1 MLNENIQHYAALIK
15 DVNTM
20 ASRLNALAYNFKEE
34 AAITTLDES
43 LIDSLVLAATE
54 ALTEA
59 NALKDIAYDP
69 TPEEDSGSLA
79 AK

>member
-1 MLNENIQHYAALIK
+1 MLNDNIQHYAALIK
-15 DVNTM
+15 DVNAMT
-20 ASRLNALAYNFKEE
+20 SRLNALAYNFKEE

-59 NALKDIAYDP
+59 NALKGITFNP
-69 TPEEDSGSLA
+69 TP
-79 AK
+79 

>member
-1 MLNENIQHYAALIK
+1 
-15 DVNTM
+15 M

-34 AAITTLDES
+34 AAITSLDES

-59 NALKDIAYDP
+59 NALKGITFNP
-69 TPEEDSGSLA
+69 TP
-79 AK
+79 

>member
-20 ASRLNALAYNFKEE
+20 ASRINALAYNFKEK
-34 AAITTLDES
+34 AAPSTLDNS

-54 ALTEA
+54 TLTEA
-59 NALKDIAYDP
+59 NALKGITYNP
-69 TPEEDSGSLA
+69 TP
-79 AK
+79 

>member
-34 AAITTLDES
+34 AEITSLDES
-43 LIDSLVLAATE
+43 LIDSLILAATE
-54 ALTEA
+54 TLTEA
-59 NALKDIAYDP
+59 NALKGITFNP
-69 TPEEDSGSLA
+69 SSGVSLS
-79 AK
+79 K